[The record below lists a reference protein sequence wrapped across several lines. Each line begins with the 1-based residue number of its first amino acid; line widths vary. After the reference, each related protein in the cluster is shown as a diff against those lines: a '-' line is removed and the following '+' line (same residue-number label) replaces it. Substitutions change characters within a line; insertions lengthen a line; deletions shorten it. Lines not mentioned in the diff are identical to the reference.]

1 MIQVDVN
8 HYTAL
13 VTQAAQAQAAA
24 QAMAAVT
31 APPHTAA
38 TLPVSYGS
46 KAQSQWTAKD
56 SWQSDKWKSQSW
68 KQGDWQQKNRWPQK
82 KGGGDK
88 WPKGWNK
95 WERDEK
101 APGEGQAATPGIPLT
116 FGRSSTDPLDLPD
129 AEEATEEDLVR
140 QAQRDVERED
150 QAYSASVW
158 KDAIERAHLSADRP
172 PSARELVQM
181 GRLKDFWS
189 MTWTQAR
196 GEISADSV
204 EACKKALNEVAISM
218 PDQTFHRLAA
228 VLAAFLDGGRSPM
241 GEDGK
246 LRAMRTRMPGAEG
259 IIVSTMITGPSYA
272 KCEDHRHD
280 LVMAHGTGFVHA
292 VGIGL
297 HGEVCPNDSKP
308 DDYPS
313 FGFSGRGTLEAPDP
327 STIEAAFQKTAAHS
341 KGQQGVIFVYQGEL
355 EKPTHTTEGGV
366 AVMMAAV
373 KDVGSARSGQHIILH
388 PKHAI
393 LRAIGCTWPA

>member
-1 MIQVDVN
+1 
-8 HYTAL
+8 
-13 VTQAAQAQAAA
+13 
-24 QAMAAVT
+24 
-31 APPHTAA
+31 
-38 TLPVSYGS
+38 
-46 KAQSQWTAKD
+46 
-56 SWQSDKWKSQSW
+56 
-68 KQGDWQQKNRWPQK
+68 
-82 KGGGDK
+82 
-88 WPKGWNK
+88 
-95 WERDEK
+95 
-101 APGEGQAATPGIPLT
+101 
-116 FGRSSTDPLDLPD
+116 
-129 AEEATEEDLVR
+129 
-140 QAQRDVERED
+140 
-150 QAYSASVW
+150 
-158 KDAIERAHLSADRP
+158 
-172 PSARELVQM
+172 
-181 GRLKDFWS
+181 
-189 MTWTQAR
+189 
-196 GEISADSV
+196 
-204 EACKKALNEVAISM
+204 
-218 PDQTFHRLAA
+218 
-228 VLAAFLDGGRSPM
+228 
-241 GEDGK
+241 
-246 LRAMRTRMPGAEG
+246 
-259 IIVSTMITGPSYA
+259 MITGPSYA